1 MMMVKILIFCNK
13 NIFSFVYLVNNTSM
27 DYKEE
32 TSNVSNVNQSLN
44 NSPDN
49 EQ

>member
-1 MMMVKILIFCNK
+1 MVKIFDISNK
-13 NIFSFVYLVNNTSM
+13 NIHFIFFYLVNDTSM

-32 TSNVSNVNQSLN
+32 TLNVSNVNQSLN
-44 NSPDN
+44 NSPDI